1 MHDSEVPNKIWETIM
16 PTYDELKAELE
27 AISKIVERFPEAV
40 KPRVF
45 ELLVQTFLGQS
56 LNIATHH
63 TSITQAAPPTPQAR
77 LKSKAREKNKVM
89 KPEEGGSEETKKT
102 PKRGSAKESYSID
115 RELNLRGDK
124 SIPGFK
130 TFVEEKKPKSAK
142 EFNAVVVYYLQKI
155 AGLPQVSLNHAYTCY
170 AEVQRRP
177 PEAFRQS
184 FIDTKNREGWVE
196 FDAEGNLRIPHR
208 GSVFV
213 EHDLPR
219 PEKAKK
225 S

>member
-1 MHDSEVPNKIWETIM
+1 MR
-16 PTYDELKAELE
+16 TYDELKAELE
-27 AISKIVERFPEAV
+27 VMSKIVERFPESV

-45 ELLVQTFLGQS
+45 ELLTQTFLGQS
-56 LNIATHH
+56 TIAA
-63 TSITQAAPPTPQAR
+63 SPSATQDVNTPTPAR
-77 LKSKAREKNKVM
+77 SRPKPKSRVKAKTLSPEDENGEAIKKVV
-89 KPEEGGSEETKKT
+89 
-102 PKRGSAKESYSID
+102 KRNNSKENYAID

-124 SIPGFK
+124 SIPSFV
-130 TFVEEKKPKSAK
+130 TFVDDKKPGSAK
-142 EFNAVVVYYLQKI
+142 EFNAVVVYYLQKML
-155 AGLPQVSLNHAYTCY
+155 GLSEVTLNHAYTCY
-170 AEVQRRP
+170 AEMRRRP

-225 S
+225 